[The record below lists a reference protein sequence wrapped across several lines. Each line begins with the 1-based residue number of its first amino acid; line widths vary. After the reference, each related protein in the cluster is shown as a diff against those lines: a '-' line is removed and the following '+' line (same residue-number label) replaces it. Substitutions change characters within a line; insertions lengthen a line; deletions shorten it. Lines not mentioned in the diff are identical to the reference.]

1 MKEKENLDRLFQQK
15 FRDFEVTPSE
25 HLWDNI
31 EAELKEKKKRR
42 IIPFWFR
49 LSGVAAV
56 LLIGLL
62 IAGKLFY
69 SSDKSVNGVVVNDSI
84 QKSDSSKDKDFNP
97 SKEVLVGTEKSKSDT
112 ENNDSA
118 TDLNVTPN
126 GNNQQIV
133 NADAN
138 DNNDNIENGSDPK
151 SHQSPHKRTN
161 TLRPKKV
168 NRLSHSNDAIVQ
180 SENKQNQQK
189 TKQATL
195 LKNVENTVAEVY
207 SDEKSKSKS
216 ATNENVPPT
225 KNNIEREN
233 VVTKNSPSD
242 GNRNTEI
249 AADGF
254 LKDSTVVAA
263 VEPNALEELL
273 HEKEKEVTAS
283 EEQKLN
289 RWQIT
294 STVAPVYFSSASNG
308 SPLDARFEN
317 NKKNYKPTVAYG
329 VGAQYALNK
338 KLAIRSG
345 VHTVAMEY
353 NTNEIMISQSSTAR
367 KLQNVKSNV
376 KGSLIQVENVPKMSS
391 TSLNRT
397 ATTTQYGGSLNQKT
411 GYIEVPVELSYKL
424 VDKQFG
430 VSLIGGLSTLFLN
443 QNEVSVMSSGL
454 VMNIGEANNLNSMHF
469 STNVG
474 VGLKYSFLKAFE
486 ANFEP
491 MFKYQMDT
499 FSSDSGNFKPYF
511 FGLYTGISYKF

>member
-25 HLWDNI
+25 HIWDNI

-42 IIPFWFR
+42 VIPFWFR
-49 LSGVAAV
+49 LSGVAAA

-84 QKSDSSKDKDFNP
+84 QKSDANKVKKFNP
-97 SKEVLVGTEKSKSDT
+97 SKEVLVGTEKSKSNT
-112 ENNDSA
+112 GNDSND
-118 TDLNVTPN
+118 TDLNANPN

-133 NADAN
+133 NTEAN
-138 DNNDNIENGSDPK
+138 DTIENRSAPK
-151 SHQSPHKRTN
+151 SDQSPQKRTN
-161 TLRPKKV
+161 TLRPKKI
-168 NRLSHSNDAIVQ
+168 NRLNHSNDAIVQ

-189 TKQATL
+189 SKQSTL
-195 LKNVENTVAEVY
+195 LKNVENAVAEVY
-207 SDEKSKSKS
+207 SDEKPKAKS

-225 KNNIEREN
+225 KNIIEREN

-249 AADGF
+249 ATDGF
-254 LKDSTVVAA
+254 LNDSTVVAA

-329 VGAQYALNK
+329 VGAKYALNK

-345 VHTVAMEY
+345 VHTVSMEY

-367 KLQNVKSNV
+367 KLQNVNSNV
-376 KGSLIQVENVPKMSS
+376 KGSLIQVDNVPKMSS